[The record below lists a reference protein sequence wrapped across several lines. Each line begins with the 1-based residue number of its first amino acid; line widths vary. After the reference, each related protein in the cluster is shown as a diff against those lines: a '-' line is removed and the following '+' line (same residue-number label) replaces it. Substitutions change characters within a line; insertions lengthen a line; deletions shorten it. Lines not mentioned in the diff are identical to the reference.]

1 MHWWNKKIFMG
12 FGERDDYNNKL
23 HVVQFLQSLKNNNKK
38 TLSSFAY
45 YSNCFI
51 FTENSDALSL
61 K

>member
-1 MHWWNKKIFMG
+1 MG

-23 HVVQFLQSLKNNNKK
+23 HVVQFLQSLNNNNKK
-38 TLSSFAY
+38 KNLYLPLQT
-45 YSNCFI
+45 NCFI